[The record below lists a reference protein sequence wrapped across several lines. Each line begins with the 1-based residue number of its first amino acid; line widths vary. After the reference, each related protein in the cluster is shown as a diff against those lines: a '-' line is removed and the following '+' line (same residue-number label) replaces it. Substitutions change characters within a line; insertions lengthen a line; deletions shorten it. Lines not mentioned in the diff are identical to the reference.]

1 MKSINGDNAADP
13 KSSINWF
20 PGHMRKALNQT
31 SENLKLVDI
40 VFETVDARIP
50 FSSRNPE
57 LNQIIGSKP
66 HIILLN
72 KADLADPDKTNEWV
86 QHYRKQGIRAIPIQA
101 NRKGGI
107 DSLKKAAAEELK
119 DLLDKAAAKGRT
131 GRPIRAM
138 VVGVPNTG
146 KSTLINALSGKKSA
160 VTGDRPG
167 VTRAPK
173 WIKTDSRFDL
183 MDMPGV
189 LWPKIQSKRSGICL
203 VATGAVKEEVIDVT
217 EAAYETMKILND
229 LYPAL
234 MMERYKVELPAQDDY
249 DTFQEMARKR
259 GCLMSGGRI
268 DEERFARLL
277 LDDVQ
282 AGRIGRITL
291 EVPVLK

>member
-1 MKSINGDNAADP
+1 
-13 KSSINWF
+13 
-20 PGHMRKALNQT
+20 MRKALNQT
-31 SENLKLVDI
+31 VENLKLVDI

-57 LNQIIGSKP
+57 LNEIIGTKP

-86 QHYRKQGIRAIPIQA
+86 QYYRRQGITAIPVQA

-107 DSLKKAAAEELK
+107 DALKKASEELLS
-119 DLLDKAAAKGRT
+119 DMLEKAAAKGRT

-160 VTGDRPG
+160 VTGDKPG

-173 WIKTDSRFDL
+173 WIKTESRFEL

-189 LWPKIQSKRSGICL
+189 LWPKIKSKRSGICL
-203 VATGAVKEEVIDVT
+203 VATGAVKEEVIDVV
-217 EAAYETMKILND
+217 EASYETMKILNE
-229 LYPAL
+229 LYPEL
-234 MMERYKVELPAQDDY
+234 MMERYKVELPSQDDY
-249 DTFQEMARKR
+249 DLFQEMARKK
-259 GCLMSGGRI
+259 GCIMSGGRI
-268 DEERFARLL
+268 DEMRFARLL
-277 LDDVQ
+277 LDDLQ
-282 AGRIGRITL
+282 SGRIGRITL
-291 EVPVLK
+291 EVPVLKDKTNG

>member
-1 MKSINGDNAADP
+1 MSDKGPN
-13 KSSINWF
+13 INWF

-31 SENLKLVDI
+31 AENLKLVDI

-86 QHYRKQGIRAIPIQA
+86 QFYRSQGIKAIPIQS

-107 DSLKKAAAEELK
+107 DNLKKAACEELS
-119 DLLDKAAAKGRT
+119 DLLEKAASKGRV

-146 KSTLINALSGKKSA
+146 KSTLINALAGKKSA
-160 VTGDRPG
+160 ITGDRPG

-173 WIKTDSRFDL
+173 WIKTDSRFEL

-203 VATGAVKEEVIDVT
+203 VATGAVKEEVIDVM
-217 EAAYETMKILND
+217 EASFETMKILNE

-249 DTFQEMARKR
+249 DTFLEMARKR

-268 DEERFARLL
+268 DEDRFARIL
-277 LDDVQ
+277 LDDLQ
-282 AGRIGRITL
+282 QGRIGRITL
-291 EVPVLK
+291 EVPVLKER

>member
-1 MKSINGDNAADP
+1 MSDTGSN
-13 KSSINWF
+13 INWF

-31 SENLKLVDI
+31 AENLKLVDI

-50 FSSRNPE
+50 FSSRKPE

-72 KADLADPDKTNEWV
+72 KADLADPGKTDQWISF
-86 QHYRKQGIRAIPIQA
+86 YAKQGIRAIPIQA
-101 NRKGGI
+101 NRNGGI
-107 DSLKKAAAEELK
+107 DNLKKAAETELK

-146 KSTLINALSGKKSA
+146 KSTLINALAGKKSA

-173 WIKTDSRFDL
+173 WIKTDSRFEL

-203 VATGAVKEEVIDVT
+203 VATGAVKEEVIDVL
-217 EAAYETMKILND
+217 EAAYETMKILNG
-229 LYPAL
+229 LYPGL
-234 MMERYKVELPAQDDY
+234 MSERYKVELPAQDDY
-249 DTFQEMARKR
+249 ETFQEMARKR

-268 DEERFARLL
+268 DEDRFSRLL
-277 LDDVQ
+277 LDDLQ
-282 AGRIGRITL
+282 SGRIGRITL
-291 EVPVLK
+291 EVPVLKEGKDG